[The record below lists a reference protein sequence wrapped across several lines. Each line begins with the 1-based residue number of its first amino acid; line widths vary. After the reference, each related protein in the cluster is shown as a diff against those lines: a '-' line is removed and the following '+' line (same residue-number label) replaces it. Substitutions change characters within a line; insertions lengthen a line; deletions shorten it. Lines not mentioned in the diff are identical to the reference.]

1 MPSGVR
7 NVLDNAVDR
16 AVSSRHAEF
25 VYLTSLVVTGAVSAG
40 LLWVARRLSRV

>member
-16 AVSSRHAEF
+16 AVGSKHAEF
-25 VYLTSLVVTGAVSAG
+25 VYLTGVFVTGAVSAS
-40 LLWVARRLSRV
+40 LLWVARRLSR